1 MTEAAVTQAA
11 ATQAAAQAL
20 PARPE
25 SRILRAAEAERWIDG
40 YAFVE
45 AAHEEAR
52 RVREESAEWLQQ
64 ARAEGF
70 ERARQEGAEQQAL
83 LLASTCAQVD
93 DYLAGLEA
101 SLAELALG
109 IARQV
114 MGELDSGDRLLRC
127 TAQALSAFR
136 QDQALSLFVPR
147 HEVEHLRVK
156 IASGPLA
163 LRTLNIEGDDQ
174 LQSGQARLVS
184 PAGSV
189 ELGLD
194 AQLDNLRRALLPL
207 TDGESA

>member
-1 MTEAAVTQAA
+1 MSEAFVTQAD
-11 ATQAAAQAL
+11 AQAL
-20 PARPE
+20 PAGPK

-52 RVREESAEWLQQ
+52 RVREESADWQQQ

-114 MGELDSGDRLLRC
+114 MGELDSGERLLRC

-147 HEVEHLRVK
+147 NEVESLRVRV
-156 IASGPLA
+156 ASGPLA

-174 LQSGQARLVS
+174 LESGQARLVS

-207 TDGESA
+207 ADGESA

>member
-1 MTEAAVTQAA
+1 MSELPTQPKA
-11 ATQAAAQAL
+11 
-20 PARPE
+20 
-25 SRILRAAEAERWIDG
+25 RILRAAEAERWIDG
-40 YAFVE
+40 YAMVE
-45 AAHEEAR
+45 AAREEALR
-52 RVREESAEWLQQ
+52 IREDSAQWLQQ
-64 ARAEGF
+64 AREEGF

-83 LLASTCAQVD
+83 LLAETSAQIN

-114 MGELDSGDRLLRC
+114 LGEMDAHERLLRC
-127 TAQALSAFR
+127 TSHALSAFR
-136 QDQALSLFVPR
+136 LDQTLSLFVP
-147 HEVEHLRVK
+147 HAEVEDLRQR
-156 IASGPLA
+156 ISTGPLA

-174 LQSGQARLVS
+174 LDSGQARLVS

-207 TDGESA
+207 ADGESA

>member
-1 MTEAAVTQAA
+1 MNEAPARDAAV
-11 ATQAAAQAL
+11 QAL
-20 PARPE
+20 PARPK

-40 YAFVE
+40 YALVE

-52 RVREESAEWLQQ
+52 RVRNDSAEWMQQ

-70 ERARQEGAEQQAL
+70 ERARQQGAEQQAL
-83 LLASTCAQVD
+83 LLARTSAQVD
-93 DYLAGLEA
+93 QYLASLET

-114 MGELDSGDRLLRC
+114 MGELDSSDRLLRC
-127 TAQALSAFR
+127 AVQALSAFR
-136 QDQALSLFVPR
+136 QDQALSLFVPPE
-147 HEVEHLRVK
+147 EVESLRLR
-156 IASGPLA
+156 IAEGPLA
-163 LRTLNIEGDDQ
+163 LRTLTIDGDDQ
-174 LQSGQARLVS
+174 LVSGQARLVS

-207 TDGESA
+207 ADGENA